1 MEPKSQNIGEVPH
14 SGSRSGRIDG
24 TRSAGEDDTASHI
37 EYRSPQSYNAI
48 DAPESVVSLQKDG
61 DGCLV

>member
-1 MEPKSQNIGEVPH
+1 MEPKSQSIGEVPH

-37 EYRSPQSYNAI
+37 EYRSPQSDNAI
-48 DAPESVVSLQKDG
+48 DAPEGVVLK
-61 DGCLV
+61 